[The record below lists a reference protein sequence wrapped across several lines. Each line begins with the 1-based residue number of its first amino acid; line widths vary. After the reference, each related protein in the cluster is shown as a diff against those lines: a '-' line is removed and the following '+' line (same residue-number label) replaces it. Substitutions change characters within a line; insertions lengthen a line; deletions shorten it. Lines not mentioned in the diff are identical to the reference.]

1 MNGLRNKMSEV
12 RGVGMG
18 QGLQTNRP
26 VGLRA
31 LRVGERFLPESCA
44 LMSSV
49 EVRTF
54 GVF

>member
-31 LRVGERFLPESCA
+31 LCVGERFLPESCA